1 MPLPQE
7 EKQFTYADYLT
18 WSENER
24 IEIIDGV
31 PYMQAT
37 PSPEHQLVSGELF
50 RQFANYLQGKPCNV
64 YQAPFS
70 VRLTKG
76 DEKKDE
82 DIKKVF
88 EPDIT
93 IVCDKSKM
101 DKRGCNGTPD
111 LIIEIISPSSIKH
124 DRVTKFNQ
132 YEKAG
137 VLEYWIVEPEGKLV
151 SIFVLESNG
160 RYGRQEIYTEDE
172 KIIVSMFPDLT
183 VDLSTVFP
191 LPD

>member
-1 MPLPQE
+1 MALPHE
-7 EKQFTYADYLT
+7 ERQYTYADYLT
-18 WSENER
+18 WPEDER

-37 PSPEHQLVSGELF
+37 PSPEHQLISGELF
-50 RQFANYLQGKPCNV
+50 RQFANYLQGKSCKV
-64 YQAPFS
+64 YHAPFS
-70 VRLTKG
+70 VRLTRG

-82 DIKKVF
+82 DIKKVL

-93 IVCDKSKM
+93 IVCDQSKI
-101 DKRGCNGTPD
+101 DKKGCNGTPD

-132 YEKAG
+132 YAKAG
-137 VLEYWIVEPEGKLV
+137 VIEYWIVEPEAKLTSV
-151 SIFVLESNG
+151 FLLQSDG
-160 RYGRQEIYTEDE
+160 RYGRLEIYTEDE
-172 KIIVSMFPDLT
+172 KITVSIFPDLI

-191 LPD
+191 GQ

>member
-1 MPLPQE
+1 MPVPQE
-7 EKQFTYADYLT
+7 ERQYTYADYLA
-18 WSENER
+18 WPEDKR
-24 IEIIDGV
+24 VEIIDGV

-37 PSPEHQLVSGELF
+37 PSPEHQEISMNLSTQISV
-50 RQFANYLQGKPCNV
+50 YLKGKTCKV
-64 YQAPFS
+64 YAAPFS

-82 DIKKVF
+82 EIKKVF

-93 IVCDKSKM
+93 VVCDKSKI
-101 DKRGCNGTPD
+101 DKQGCKGTPD

-137 VLEYWIVEPEGKLV
+137 VVEYWIVEPEGKLV
-151 SIFVLESNG
+151 SVFLLQSNG
-160 RYGRQEIYTEDE
+160 RYGRPEIYTEEE
-172 KIIVSMFPDLT
+172 KITVSIFPDLT
-183 VDLSTVFP
+183 VDLSAVFP
-191 LPD
+191 SIE